1 MDIKEDRLLSL
12 KHVLA
17 EYLPIGKT
25 SLFSLLK
32 NGKLQAVKL
41 GSRTYVKH
49 SAIQSYI
56 ASLQPAR

>member
-1 MDIKEDRLLSL
+1 MSTTDDRLLTL
-12 KHVLA
+12 KQVLA

-25 SLFSLLK
+25 SLFALFK

-49 SAIQSYI
+49 SVVQSYI
-56 ASLQPAR
+56 ASLSAR